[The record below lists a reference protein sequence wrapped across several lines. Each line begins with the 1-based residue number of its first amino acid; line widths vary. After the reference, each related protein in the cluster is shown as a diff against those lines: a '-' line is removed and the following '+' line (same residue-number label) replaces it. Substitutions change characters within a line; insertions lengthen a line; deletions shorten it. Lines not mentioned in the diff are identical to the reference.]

1 MQYYPK
7 DKDPRLDE
15 RSARFHARVL
25 KEDLATLPFV
35 LDTCNRDIN
44 IARASTYVTW
54 DHDKEMW
61 AEVDHL
67 MMNFYVQARTSE
79 TRDELE
85 DKINRGVVELL
96 KGPRYYE
103 QAKVYCMIDM
113 HYPEDESIY
122 DIVKVPPKDRKKAG
136 WGISGSEGDIVYHV
150 TLHVQEC
157 NNTDLTI
164 YDNVDRG
171 DFFDLNGNNLE
182 SPMADLE
189 RIVNG
194 R

>member
-1 MQYYPK
+1 MQFNPK

-25 KEDLATLPFV
+25 KEDLATLPYV
-35 LDTCNRDIN
+35 PNTCNRDIN
-44 IARASTYVTW
+44 IARATNYVTW
-54 DHDKEMW
+54 DYDKKMW
-61 AEVDHL
+61 CETDHL
-67 MMNFYVQARTSE
+67 MMNFYIQAKTTD
-79 TRDELE
+79 TREELE
-85 DKINRGVVELL
+85 DKINRDVVELI

-113 HYPEDESIY
+113 FYPEDESIY
-122 DIVKVPPKDRKKAG
+122 DIVKVPKSKRKKAG
-136 WGISGSEGDIVYHV
+136 WGISGNEGEITYHV

-157 NNTDLTI
+157 NNMDLTI

-182 SPMADLE
+182 SPMKDLE

>member
-1 MQYYPK
+1 MEFYPK
-7 DKDPRLDE
+7 DKNPMLDE

-35 LDTCNRDIN
+35 LNTCNRDIN
-44 IARASTYVTW
+44 IARATNYVTW
-54 DHDKEMW
+54 DHDEEKW
-61 AEVDHL
+61 CEVDHL
-67 MMNFYVQARTSE
+67 MMTFYIKAKTSE
-79 TRDELE
+79 TRQELE

-122 DIVKVPPKDRKKAG
+122 DLVKKPKKDRNAHS
-136 WGISGSEGDIVYHV
+136 ISGQEGDIVYHV

-157 NNTDLTI
+157 NRTDLTI
-164 YDNVDRG
+164 YDNSNRG
-171 DFFDLNGNNLE
+171 DFFDLSGNNLE

-194 R
+194 G

>member
-1 MQYYPK
+1 MQFYPK
-7 DKDPRLDE
+7 DHDPRLDE

-44 IARASTYVTW
+44 VARATNYVTW
-54 DHDKEMW
+54 DYDKEKW
-61 AEVDHL
+61 CEVDHL
-67 MMNFYVQARTSE
+67 MMNFYIQARTSE
-79 TRDELE
+79 TREELE

-113 HYPEDESIY
+113 NYPEDESIY
-122 DIVKVPPKDRKKAG
+122 DIVKVPKKDRKRAG
-136 WGISGSEGDIVYHV
+136 WSISGKEGDIVYHV
-150 TLHVQEC
+150 TLHVLEC
-157 NNTDLTI
+157 NPTDLAI
-164 YDNVDRG
+164 HDEPNRG
-171 DFFDLNGNNLE
+171 DFFDLSGNNLE

-189 RIVNG
+189 RILT
-194 R
+194 

>member
-1 MQYYPK
+1 MQFYPK
-7 DKDPRLDE
+7 DQDPRLDE

-35 LDTCNRDIN
+35 LNTCNRDIN
-44 IARASTYVTW
+44 VARASTYVTW
-54 DHDKEMW
+54 DYAKEMW
-61 AEVDHL
+61 CEVDHL
-67 MMNFYVQARTSE
+67 MMNFYIQAKTSE

-113 HYPEDESIY
+113 DYPEDESIY
-122 DIVKVPPKDRKKAG
+122 DIVKVPKKERRTG
-136 WGISGSEGDIVYHV
+136 WCVSGKEGDIVYHV

-157 NNTDLTI
+157 TATDLAI
-164 YDNVDRG
+164 YDNKDRG
-171 DFFDLNGNNLE
+171 DFFDLSGNNLE

-189 RIVNG
+189 RIVG
-194 R
+194 A

>member
-1 MQYYPK
+1 MQFYPK
-7 DKDPRLDE
+7 DQDPRLDE

-35 LDTCNRDIN
+35 LDNCNRDIN
-44 IARASTYVTW
+44 VARATNYVTW

-61 AEVDHL
+61 CEVDHL
-67 MMNFYVQARTSE
+67 MMNFYIKAKTSE
-79 TRDELE
+79 TRQELE

-122 DIVKVPPKDRKKAG
+122 DLVKKPKKDRNAHS
-136 WGISGSEGDIVYHV
+136 ISGQEGDIVYHV

-157 NNTDLTI
+157 NRTDLTI
-164 YDNVDRG
+164 YDNSNRG
-171 DFFDLNGNNLE
+171 DFFDLSGNNLE

-194 R
+194 G

>member
-1 MQYYPK
+1 MQYWPK
-7 DKDPRLDE
+7 NEDPRLDE

-35 LDTCNRDIN
+35 LNTCNRDIN
-44 IARASTYVTW
+44 VARASTYVTW

-61 AEVDHL
+61 CEVDHL
-67 MMNFYVQARTSE
+67 MMNFYIQARTSE
-79 TRDELE
+79 TREELE

-113 HYPEDESIY
+113 DYPEDESIY
-122 DIVKVPPKDRKKAG
+122 DIVKVPKKDRKKAG
-136 WGISGSEGDIVYHV
+136 WCIAGQEGDIVYHV

-157 NNTDLTI
+157 NAMDLAV
-164 YDNVDRG
+164 YDEKNRG
-171 DFFDLNGNNLE
+171 DFFDLSGNNLE

-194 R
+194 N

>member
-1 MQYYPK
+1 MEFYPK
-7 DKDPRLDE
+7 DKNPMLDE

-35 LDTCNRDIN
+35 LNTCNRDIN
-44 IARASTYVTW
+44 VARATNYVTW

-61 AEVDHL
+61 CEVDHL
-67 MMNFYVQARTSE
+67 MMTFYIKAKTSE
-79 TRDELE
+79 TRQELE

-122 DIVKVPPKDRKKAG
+122 DLVKKPKKDRNAHS
-136 WGISGSEGDIVYHV
+136 ISGQEGDVVYHV

-157 NNTDLTI
+157 NPTDLTI
-164 YDNVDRG
+164 YDNSNRG
-171 DFFDLNGNNLE
+171 DFFDLSGNNLE

-194 R
+194 G

>member
-1 MQYYPK
+1 MQFYPK
-7 DKDPRLDE
+7 DQDPRLDE

-44 IARASTYVTW
+44 VARATNYVTW
-54 DHDKEMW
+54 DYEKEKW
-61 AEVDHL
+61 CEVDHL
-67 MMNFYVQARTSE
+67 MMNFYIQARTSE
-79 TRDELE
+79 TREELE

-113 HYPEDESIY
+113 NYPEDESIY
-122 DIVKVPPKDRKKAG
+122 DIVKVPKKDRKRAG
-136 WGISGSEGDIVYHV
+136 WSISGKEGDIVYHV

-157 NNTDLTI
+157 NPTDLAI
-164 YDNVDRG
+164 HDEPNRG
-171 DFFDLNGNNLE
+171 DFFDLSGNNLE

-189 RIVNG
+189 RILT
-194 R
+194 

>member
-25 KEDLATLPFV
+25 KEDLATLPYV
-35 LDTCNRDIN
+35 PNTCNRDIN

-54 DHDKEMW
+54 DYDKEMW
-61 AEVDHL
+61 CETDHL
-67 MMNFYVQARTSE
+67 MMNFYIQAKTTD
-79 TRDELE
+79 TREELE
-85 DKINRGVVELL
+85 DKINRDVVKLI

-113 HYPEDESIY
+113 FYPEDESIY
-122 DIVKVPPKDRKKAG
+122 DIVKVPKSKRKKAG
-136 WGISGSEGDIVYHV
+136 WGISGNEGEITYHV

-157 NNTDLTI
+157 NAIDLI
-164 YDNVDRG
+164 VYDNRNKDRG
-171 DFFDLNGNNLE
+171 DYFDLSGNNLE
-182 SPMADLE
+182 SPMKDLE
-189 RIVNG
+189 RAIS
-194 R
+194 

>member
-1 MQYYPK
+1 MEFYPK
-7 DKDPRLDE
+7 DKNPMLDE

-44 IARASTYVTW
+44 VARATTYVTW

-61 AEVDHL
+61 CEVDHL
-67 MMNFYVQARTSE
+67 MMTFYIKAKTSE
-79 TRDELE
+79 TRQELE

-122 DIVKVPPKDRKKAG
+122 DLVKKPKKDRNAHS
-136 WGISGSEGDIVYHV
+136 ISGQEGDVVYHV

-157 NNTDLTI
+157 NPTDLTI
-164 YDNVDRG
+164 YDNSNRG
-171 DFFDLNGNNLE
+171 DFFDLSGNNLE

-194 R
+194 G

>member
-1 MQYYPK
+1 MEFYPK
-7 DKDPRLDE
+7 DKNPMLDE

-35 LDTCNRDIN
+35 LNTCNRDIN
-44 IARASTYVTW
+44 IARATNYVTW
-54 DHDKEMW
+54 DHDEEKW
-61 AEVDHL
+61 CEVDHL
-67 MMNFYVQARTSE
+67 MMTFYIKAKTSE
-79 TRDELE
+79 TRQELE

-122 DIVKVPPKDRKKAG
+122 DLVKKPKKDRNAHS
-136 WGISGSEGDIVYHV
+136 ISGQEGDIVYHV

-157 NNTDLTI
+157 NRTDLTI
-164 YDNVDRG
+164 YDNSNRG
-171 DFFDLNGNNLE
+171 DFFDLSGNNLE

-194 R
+194 N

>member
-1 MQYYPK
+1 MEFYPK

-35 LDTCNRDIN
+35 LNTCNRDIN
-44 IARASTYVTW
+44 VARASTYVTW

-61 AEVDHL
+61 CEVDHL
-67 MMNFYVQARTSE
+67 MMNFYIQARTSE
-79 TRDELE
+79 TREELE

-122 DIVKVPPKDRKKAG
+122 DLVKKPKKDRNAHS
-136 WGISGSEGDIVYHV
+136 ISGNEGEITYHV
-150 TLHVQEC
+150 TLHIQEC
-157 NNTDLTI
+157 NNTDLAV
-164 YDNVDRG
+164 YDNEGRG
-171 DFFDLNGNNLE
+171 DYFDLHGTNLE
-182 SPMADLE
+182 VA
-189 RIVNG
+189 
-194 R
+194 

>member
-1 MQYYPK
+1 M
-7 DKDPRLDE
+7 LDE

-44 IARASTYVTW
+44 VARATTYVTW

-61 AEVDHL
+61 CEVDHL
-67 MMNFYVQARTSE
+67 MMNFYIKAKTSE
-79 TRDELE
+79 TRQELE

-122 DIVKVPPKDRKKAG
+122 DLVKKPKKDRNAHS
-136 WGISGSEGDIVYHV
+136 ISGQEGDVVYHV

-157 NNTDLTI
+157 NRTDLTI
-164 YDNVDRG
+164 YDNSNRG
-171 DFFDLNGNNLE
+171 DFFDLSGNNLE

>member
-1 MQYYPK
+1 MEFYPK

-35 LDTCNRDIN
+35 LNTCNRDIN
-44 IARASTYVTW
+44 VARASTYVTW

-61 AEVDHL
+61 CEVDHL
-67 MMNFYVQARTSE
+67 MMNFYIQARTSE
-79 TRDELE
+79 TREELE

-103 QAKVYCMIDM
+103 QAKVYCLIDM
-113 HYPEDESIY
+113 DHPEDESIY
-122 DIVKVPPKDRKKAG
+122 DIVKIPKKDRKRAG
-136 WGISGSEGDIVYHV
+136 WSISGNEGDIVYHV

-157 NNTDLTI
+157 NPTDLEV
-164 YDNVDRG
+164 YDNEDRG
-171 DFFDLNGNNLE
+171 DFFDIHGNNLE
-182 SPMADLE
+182 TKEKEMA
-189 RIVNG
+189 
-194 R
+194 

>member
-1 MQYYPK
+1 MEFYPK
-7 DKDPRLDE
+7 DKNPMLDE
-15 RSARFHARVL
+15 RTARFHGRVL

-44 IARASTYVTW
+44 VARATNYVTW
-54 DHDKEMW
+54 DHDEEKW
-61 AEVDHL
+61 CEVDHL
-67 MMNFYVQARTSE
+67 MMTFYIKAKTSE
-79 TRDELE
+79 TRQELE

-122 DIVKVPPKDRKKAG
+122 DLVKKPKKDRNAHS
-136 WGISGSEGDIVYHV
+136 ISGQEGDVVYHV

-157 NNTDLTI
+157 NRTDLTI
-164 YDNVDRG
+164 YDNSNRG
-171 DFFDLNGNNLE
+171 DFFDLSGNNLE

-194 R
+194 G

>member
-1 MQYYPK
+1 MDFYPK
-7 DKDPRLDE
+7 YKNPMLDE
-15 RSARFHARVL
+15 RSASFHARVL

-35 LDTCNRDIN
+35 LNTCNRDIN
-44 IARASTYVTW
+44 IARATNYVTW
-54 DHDKEMW
+54 DHDEEKW
-61 AEVDHL
+61 CEVDHL
-67 MMNFYVQARTSE
+67 MMTFYIKAKTSE
-79 TRDELE
+79 TRQELE

-122 DIVKVPPKDRKKAG
+122 DLVKKPKKDRNAHS
-136 WGISGSEGDIVYHV
+136 ISGQEGDIVYHV

-157 NNTDLTI
+157 NRTDLTI
-164 YDNVDRG
+164 YDNSNRG
-171 DFFDLNGNNLE
+171 DFFDLSGNNLE

-194 R
+194 G